1 MGLFGII
8 KNTIALP
15 LDVIDDTL
23 SILDDSEKESE
34 TVKRLGKIVDNVEDT
49 LISMNIIY
57 VIKEWI
63 LLIIWS
69 ILFVIWACVHNTIM
83 NGIDAV
89 KIVIKLFKKNKW
101 SVIYG
106 SGRDS

>member
-23 SILDDSEKESE
+23 SILDDSKKESD
-34 TVKRLGKIVDNVEDT
+34 TVKRLGKIADNVEDT
-49 LISMNIIY
+49 FMNIIY

-69 ILFVIWACVHNTIM
+69 TLFVIWACVHNTIM

-89 KIVIKLFKKNKW
+89 KIVIKLFKKING
-101 SVIYG
+101 V
-106 SGRDS
+106 

>member
-49 LISMNIIY
+49 FMNIIY

-69 ILFVIWACVHNTIM
+69 ILFAIWACVHNTIM

-89 KIVIKLFKKNKW
+89 KIVIKLFKKING
-101 SVIYG
+101 V
-106 SGRDS
+106 